1 MEHFASIFSKK
12 FNNILIAEKINAT
25 ELANKAKITTVISY
39 DYRSA
44 RAAPSGLSVI
54 KIVKAFPQYTCYL
67 LGLDPKTLPEQITF
81 KD

>member
-1 MEHFASIFSKK
+1 MEQVSGNLTLKRHCNYIVGLFSS
-12 FNNILIAEKINAT
+12 AD
-25 ELANKAKITTVISY
+25 

-67 LGLDPKTLPEQITF
+67 LGLDPKTLPEQI
-81 KD
+81 KEPNS